1 MYINSQTILNVHVGV
16 MATKRPRTDD
26 TSPEVSTKQ
35 PKTEEQMKFVSSGST
50 SKVSSA
56 STLPTSP
63 QAYIA
68 LPTILPSVPSIS
80 TNQQPPSSLN
90 VPSGIIPLG
99 STHHHGI
106 PSCQSYPVTHVAAL
120 AANLSGPLSQ
130 SIATQ
135 SLITPTTPV
144 VIPTPLVPSVTPI
157 LPGTPPPPYSTAEVA
172 DEFSCS
178 SPSQFLHSPKTIQT
192 TSPSVDKRSSS
203 PDKQKMNDSVKNL
216 RMRILNLKKAK
227 EIELKLN
234 YEKMLQEKFF
244 LEGGGN
250 MMDYQAWRKKPNIL
264 KDQYLK
270 QHDLDSDITVF
281 EELLSPRD
289 PSHVRDKLDTEALLE
304 EEASLDIDTF
314 ARQSVSGDIASSN
327 VTLGFSQASTNSSLC
342 QPATPASSVTS
353 PSHSLSLSSPR
364 PALRTHSTLPSVPD
378 VSHEDIVM
386 RARHEAE
393 VMKAIS
399 ELRKEGMWSASRLP
413 KVQEPSRTKTHWD
426 YLLEEMNW
434 LATDFANERRWKI
447 NACKKVRVM

>member
-1 MYINSQTILNVHVGV
+1 
-16 MATKRPRTDD
+16 MA
-26 TSPEVSTKQ
+26 
-35 PKTEEQMKFVSSGST
+35 
-50 SKVSSA
+50 
-56 STLPTSP
+56 
-63 QAYIA
+63 
-68 LPTILPSVPSIS
+68 
-80 TNQQPPSSLN
+80 
-90 VPSGIIPLG
+90 
-99 STHHHGI
+99 
-106 PSCQSYPVTHVAAL
+106 
-120 AANLSGPLSQ
+120 
-130 SIATQ
+130 
-135 SLITPTTPV
+135 
-144 VIPTPLVPSVTPI
+144 
-157 LPGTPPPPYSTAEVA
+157 
-172 DEFSCS
+172 
-178 SPSQFLHSPKTIQT
+178 
-192 TSPSVDKRSSS
+192 
-203 PDKQKMNDSVKNL
+203 
-216 RMRILNLKKAK
+216 
-227 EIELKLN
+227 
-234 YEKMLQEKFF
+234 
-244 LEGGGN
+244 
-250 MMDYQAWRKKPNIL
+250 KKPNIL

-327 VTLGFSQASTNSSLC
+327 VTLGFSQASTSSSLC

-364 PALRTHSTLPSVPD
+364 PALRTHSTLSSVPD